1 MATEVEM
8 TEAETW
14 QTASAGAVV
23 NGATADAALR
33 FWAFFHAMLDGQPED
48 TCPVPPV
55 GDLMRLIHSR
65 IVGLVLLLPGS
76 SIEGHAH
83 KSISW
88 GHTNIARIPSTAACR
103 QLLAEP
109 QPRIGGMVDQ
119 RLDLCLPG
127 RGYVRASQTA
137 GTNRTSP
144 VCGPHGSLCVG
155 THQPHLPRANLGT
168 ACYDFRPESDD
179 DGRPGRGVV
188 LRLGGHGALIAGPG
202 RAAVM
207 CKLFIRIPSS
217 AGQLTCS
224 MRLLSDMREFAAD
237 RLRTL
242 GMRGLR
248 IARLAASSSTTDSTA
263 VGEIDTV
270 VVTGDTAHR
279 DYLLDATSSS
289 GGGDDSMS
297 MSASSTRTGSAVVL
311 LPPGDYEIRFEML
324 YHSRAHSH
332 GDSTKAARE
341 AVCSSVFQ
349 SNQPI
354 QNDPFECLS

>member
-1 MATEVEM
+1 MA
-8 TEAETW
+8 EAETW

-23 NGATADAALR
+23 NYATADAALR
-33 FWAFFHAMLDGQPED
+33 FWAFFHTMLDGQPD
-48 TCPVPPV
+48 ACPVPPV

-83 KSISW
+83 KSYSW

-127 RGYVRASQTA
+127 RGFVRGSQTA

-155 THQPHLPRANLGT
+155 THQQHLPPANLGT
-168 ACYDFRPESDD
+168 AFYDFRPESDND
-179 DGRPGRGVV
+179 SRPGRGVV
-188 LRLGGHGALIAGPG
+188 LRLGGHGALLAGPG
-202 RAAVM
+202 RAAAM
-207 CKLFIRIPSS
+207 CKLLIRIPAS
-217 AGQLTCS
+217 AGQLTLHC
-224 MRLLSDMREFAAD
+224 RLLSDTREFAAD
-237 RLRTL
+237 GDRTL

-248 IARLAASSSTTDSTA
+248 IARLAAGGSTTDSA
-263 VGEIDTV
+263 AAAGAIDTV

-279 DYLLDATSSS
+279 DYLADATSSA
-289 GGGDDSMS
+289 GGGDGSMS
-297 MSASSTRTGSAVVL
+297 VSASTRTGSAVV

-324 YHSRAHSH
+324 CHSRAHSH
-332 GDSTKAARE
+332 GEVTKAPRE
-341 AVCSSVFQ
+341 AVRSCFSIE
-349 SNQPI
+349 PTG
-354 QNDPFECLS
+354 DPFECLLSRR